1 MTLAD
6 FDAAGAAVLA
16 WLLTYAIH
24 STILLAAAALATCLP
39 CSAASCCNVSSA
51 TVSIPPVPHA
61 PS

>member
-24 STILLAAAALATCLP
+24 STILLAAAALAACRPDALF
-39 CSAASCCNVSSA
+39 
-51 TVSIPPVPHA
+51 
-61 PS
+61 PSGPLDVDRRRG